1 MIQRE
6 LTNYSPSS
14 CRLLNL
20 TKKWLY
26 GFFWKRYTTHEIY
39 VSRFSRKHSILQYIL
54 LSQYKESCT
63 VIHFHA
69 HWPPIARCSV
79 CLKEER
85 VRKRQRGTAMETKRE
100 SKCVCASVSSYQSN
114 HSIQI
119 QPKRVVSGTTIV
131 GNMIFHYTLCK
142 QCNLSVLPIN
152 MIDCGL
158 SQEKSDTSGKKKF
171 FQQSTVHSG
180 CQRKWWLM
188 CSRWVIPHPWLMK
201 EESIIRTVVAD
212 VARTAI
218 QVPGNNLLSFL

>member
-1 MIQRE
+1 MVIWIFFYKWFGGNWQTTVHH
-6 LTNYSPSS
+6 LAGIMNLIDFHTHSPHIV
-14 CRLLNL
+14 C
-20 TKKWLY
+20 W
-26 GFFWKRYTTHEIY
+26 
-39 VSRFSRKHSILQYIL
+39 
-54 LSQYKESCT
+54 
-63 VIHFHA
+63 
-69 HWPPIARCSV
+69 SV
-79 CLKEER
+79 CLEEER
-85 VRKRQRGTAMETKRE
+85 VRKWQWGTAMETERE
-100 SKCVCASVSSYQSN
+100 SKWVCACVSSYQSN

-119 QPKRVVSGTTIV
+119 QPKRVVSVTTIV

-142 QCNLSVLPIN
+142 QCNLSVLPIK

-158 SQEKSDTSGKKKF
+158 SHEKSDTSGKKSF

-201 EESIIRTVVAD
+201 EESIIHTVVAD